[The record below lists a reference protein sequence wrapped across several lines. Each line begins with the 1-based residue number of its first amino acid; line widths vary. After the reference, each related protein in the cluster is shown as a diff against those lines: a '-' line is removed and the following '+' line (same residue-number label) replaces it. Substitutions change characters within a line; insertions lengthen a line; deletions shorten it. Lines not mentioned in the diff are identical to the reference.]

1 MKIIVARNDGSVSV
15 MALLGDAAEAEH
27 LAHDQLDVIVQAEIA
42 QWPDDLRQSAVSWR
56 AVSDEEIPEDR
67 TFRGAWRAGS
77 GYTGIEIDMDHCRAI
92 WKDNMRVARAPK
104 LAKLDLEFQRAME
117 TGTSTKNIIA
127 RKQAL
132 RDVTKLPSIEA
143 ATSPDDLKSVW
154 PDVLNG

>member
-1 MKIIVARNDGSVSV
+1 MKVIVAQNDGSVSV
-15 MALLGDAAEAEH
+15 MALLGDAAEA
-27 LAHDQLDVIVQAEIA
+27 ASSAPDQLDVIIQAEIA
-42 QWPDDLRQSAVSWR
+42 QWPDDLRQGIVSWR
-56 AVSDEEIPEDR
+56 AVSDEEVPEDR
-67 TFRGAWRAGS
+67 TFRGAWRAGT
-77 GYTGIEIDMDHCRAI
+77 TGIVFDMDHCRTI
-92 WKDNMRVARAPK
+92 WKDRMREARAPK